1 MIKNGVVI
9 VGSPNTVREK
19 LAEYQDLAGFNTSLT
34 KTQFG
39 THAERH
45 GAREHDGDRGGDPA
59 ALPRSP
65 AAGYS
70 SGSGGVN
77 LHVA

>member
-1 MIKNGVVI
+1 MVI

-39 THAERH
+39 THAGRH
-45 GAREHDGDRGGDPA
+45 GARQHDGDRARRCCRTSATGCRRAPA
-59 ALPRSP
+59 ARRRSE
-65 AAGYS
+65 AQR
-70 SGSGGVN
+70 
-77 LHVA
+77 